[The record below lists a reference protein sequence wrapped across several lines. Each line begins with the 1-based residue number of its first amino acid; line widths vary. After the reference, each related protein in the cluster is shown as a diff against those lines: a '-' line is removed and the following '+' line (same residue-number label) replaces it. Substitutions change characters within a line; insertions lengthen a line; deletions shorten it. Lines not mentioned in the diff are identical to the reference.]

1 MSAFIRTVDGEYVAL
16 AHVRRAVQCHTKEP
30 RLQLLDNEERSL
42 GVVDPDDWDRAIG
55 DVVPDARGSVA
66 VMFSVCSQ
74 GRPTEADLQVE
85 RVPIL
90 AWRIDG
96 NDATPIFAEVPP
108 SDAFWMIE
116 YPDGK
121 LCSPNDSIYASLD
134 DAKAD
139 ELARAQ
145 AEWDRKHEA
154 KQAAD

>member
-1 MSAFIRTVDGEYVAL
+1 
-16 AHVRRAVQCHTKEP
+16 
-30 RLQLLDNEERSL
+30 
-42 GVVDPDDWDRAIG
+42 
-55 DVVPDARGSVA
+55 